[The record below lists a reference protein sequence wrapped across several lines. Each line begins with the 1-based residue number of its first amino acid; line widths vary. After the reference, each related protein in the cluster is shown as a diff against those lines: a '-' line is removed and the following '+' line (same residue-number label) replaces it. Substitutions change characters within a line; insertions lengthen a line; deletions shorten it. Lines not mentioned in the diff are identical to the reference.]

1 MATIESTVYAT
12 SKTSYLR
19 DGRWEHAPA
28 ADNKSKSKATHEGW
42 DALASVVKDCK
53 DKGWTLKNGNLS
65 HRVGCRIDTVSTMT
79 WMTMCFFFE
88 GTKVDVSELY
98 MQVR

>member
-1 MATIESTVYAT
+1 MATIDSTVYFSA
-12 SKTSYLR
+12 KTSYLR
-19 DGRWEHAPA
+19 DGQWEHAPA
-28 ADNKSKSKATHEGW
+28 ADHKSKHKGTHEGW
-42 DALASVVKDCK
+42 DGLASVIKTSK

-65 HRVGCRIDTVSTMT
+65 HHVSSRIDTVSTTT

-88 GTKVDVSELY
+88 GKKVDVSELF